1 MAHCERAAKPLLQCL
16 RTTSTKGLPGLPL
29 QSTRAFQ
36 STAVAREETQ
46 AEASKSQFHKTPDPT
61 LVSSPRLERRLMR
74 QGLMPVGSRRR
85 RAALQS
91 APNIPFEQLPYQ
103 CFQEAR
109 KVLQTARE
117 EKLEEIRKMREKI
130 ARFEALSVEEAG
142 GKQVR
147 NSRLG
152 GMKAHLDGLVIKADI
167 NDPVVKKKFEDG
179 DGIIPL
185 WFTLSYL
192 GGVVLNCVS
201 CL

>member
-1 MAHCERAAKPLLQCL
+1 
-16 RTTSTKGLPGLPL
+16 
-29 QSTRAFQ
+29 
-36 STAVAREETQ
+36 
-46 AEASKSQFHKTPDPT
+46 
-61 LVSSPRLERRLMR
+61 
-74 QGLMPVGSRRR
+74 MPVGSRRR

-179 DGIIPL
+179 DGMIPL

-192 GGVVLNCVS
+192 GVWY
-201 CL
+201 

>member
-1 MAHCERAAKPLLQCL
+1 M
-16 RTTSTKGLPGLPL
+16 
-29 QSTRAFQ
+29 
-36 STAVAREETQ
+36 
-46 AEASKSQFHKTPDPT
+46 
-61 LVSSPRLERRLMR
+61 
-74 QGLMPVGSRRR
+74 
-85 RAALQS
+85 QS

-179 DGIIPL
+179 DGMIPL
-185 WFTLSYL
+185 
-192 GGVVLNCVS
+192 
-201 CL
+201 